1 MQIHIPTMF
10 LMVIVVSLTMAS
22 CTAALWRRD
31 QPEGLGYWT
40 LALTL
45 HGITFILYSLRGVA
59 PDLLTV
65 VVANLLL
72 VSVFTLFCEA
82 MLQFQQQRM
91 QRLWLWWPVLVVAP
105 ALMLL
110 PDSQSGRVV
119 VVAIL
124 STYQTALLLAIML
137 RYRQQT
143 VGRGQY
149 FVMAAALLG
158 IATMSFRAVGTAL
171 GMAPMLQITSTTP
184 IQTLTYLVSCM
195 GMLLASMGLVLM
207 TKERTDAQN
216 RTLAMHDELTGLPN
230 RRYSM
235 EVLTR
240 LLAALNR
247 GRQPLSLLMLDIDHF
262 KRINDNHGHLVGD
275 RSLKQLA
282 GTLRS
287 RLRTQ
292 DHAGRL
298 GGEEFLVILPNT
310 TAAGAR
316 EVAETLRR
324 SVEQLV
330 ANDHGHGPLNMTISI
345 GICTLQPKTQLS
357 PLDALE
363 LADQALYRAKQN
375 GRNRV
380 EVAA

>member
-1 MQIHIPTMF
+1 MQTHMPTMF

-22 CTAALWRRD
+22 CTAALWRRQ

-45 HGITFILYSLRGVA
+45 HGVTFILYSLRGVA
-59 PDLLTV
+59 PDYLTV
-65 VVANLLL
+65 VLANLLL
-72 VSVFTLFCEA
+72 ICVFSLFSEA

-91 QRLWLWWPVLVVAP
+91 HRLWLWWPALVVAP
-105 ALMLL
+105 AVLL
-110 PDSQSGRVV
+110 TPDSQAARVV
-119 VVAIL
+119 VVAVL
-124 STYQTALLLAIML
+124 SVYQATLLLTIML
-137 RYRQQT
+137 RHRART

-158 IATMSFRAVGTAL
+158 IATMSYRAIGTAL
-171 GMAPMLQITSTTP
+171 GMAPMLQITSSTP
-184 IQTLTYLVSCM
+184 IQMATYLVSCIVM
-195 GMLLASMGLVLM
+195 ILASMGLVLM

-235 EVLTR
+235 EVLNR

-275 RSLKQLA
+275 RALKQLA
-282 GTLRS
+282 GALRS

-310 TAAGAR
+310 SAAGAR

-324 SVEQLV
+324 SVEQLTSDI
-330 ANDHGHGPLNMTISI
+330 NEHSPLNMTISI

-357 PLDALE
+357 PLDAIE

-380 EVAA
+380 EAAA